1 MKRSAIVLGTCAL
14 AIGVLAAAPNRP
26 EGQPFP
32 YGSPSVA
39 HRNARDKAYDLVGG
53 RWKCL
58 TYGGTSFWHQ
68 YSRGE
73 DAASLVVLTDVKIEG
88 KPYTLKERYQFHHQT
103 KTWSVSLAGGEFTAT
118 AGLWTGRT
126 WVFNGVDTEDDRT
139 TSATMT
145 YDFING
151 NTFRRTFARDA
162 ADGKKT
168 YTGERCVRVE

>member
-1 MKRSAIVLGTCAL
+1 MKRSGIAFVACAL
-14 AIGVLAAAPNRP
+14 ALGILADAPHRQ

-32 YGSPSVA
+32 YGSPSAA

-58 TYGGTSFWHQ
+58 TYGGTAFLHQ

-73 DAASLVVLTDVKIEG
+73 DAASLIVATDVKIAG
-88 KPYTLKERYQFHHQT
+88 KPYTLKERYQFHRQT
-103 KTWSVSLAGGEFTAT
+103 KTWSVSLADGQFTAT

-126 WVFNGVDTEDDRT
+126 WLFSGVDTEDDRIT
-139 TSATMT
+139 PATMT

-151 NTFRRTFARDA
+151 NTFRRTFARDDA
-162 ADGKKT
+162 NGKKT
-168 YTGERCVRVE
+168 YTGERCVRED